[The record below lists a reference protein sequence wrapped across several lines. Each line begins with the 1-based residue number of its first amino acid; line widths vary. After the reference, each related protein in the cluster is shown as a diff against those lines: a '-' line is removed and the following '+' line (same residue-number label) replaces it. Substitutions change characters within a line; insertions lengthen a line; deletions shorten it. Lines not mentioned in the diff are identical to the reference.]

1 MTDMRA
7 VAGANEPPQ
16 PIKHAAIDG
25 DPFHWLRSEVDRLF
39 DIVGKPDATMTSEVA
54 PPLAL
59 DLIENDDTY
68 RITAELPGMKDDDIE
83 VTLANGVLTISGEKR
98 HEEDRQIGGTLLSER
113 RYGCFARDVRL
124 PDDADPAH
132 VEARIKKGVLTINLR
147 KDEHAASRVRR
158 VEVKKD

>member
-1 MTDMRA
+1 MRA

-59 DLIENDDTY
+59 DMIENDDTY

>member
-59 DLIENDDTY
+59 DMIENDDTY

-83 VTLANGVLTISGEKR
+83 VTLANPSATPTQAISP
-98 HEEDRQIGGTLLSER
+98 
-113 RYGCFARDVRL
+113 ARC
-124 PDDADPAH
+124 PCCP
-132 VEARIKKGVLTINLR
+132 ETMAR
-147 KDEHAASRVRR
+147 
-158 VEVKKD
+158 